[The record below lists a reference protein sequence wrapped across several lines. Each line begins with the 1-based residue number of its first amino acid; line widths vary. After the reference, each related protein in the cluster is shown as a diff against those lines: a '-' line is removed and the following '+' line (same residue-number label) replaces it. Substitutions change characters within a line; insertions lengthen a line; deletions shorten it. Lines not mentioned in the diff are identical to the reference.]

1 MMIPNEGA
9 HEPVVELEFLY
20 MKFAESKFLLQFTGS
35 NRFWNR
41 TEQAEP
47 VLTVRFRFQFS
58 SPSGLSVQFSVL
70 KKGIKNRT
78 EPNFGN
84 TNGDAPQL
92 VLVNK

>member
-1 MMIPNEGA
+1 
-9 HEPVVELEFLY
+9 

-84 TNGDAPQL
+84 TNRLGPVITGPNRNRL
-92 VLVNK
+92 